1 MTVTI
6 PENIEDITLEQ
17 FQKYHALNQREGIL
31 DHEYNKRCI
40 SIFTGLK
47 YRQLGGIKN
56 TDYEMLVKDIIKAL
70 DTQVEF
76 KNTFTFHGVEY
87 GFIPNFDDITQAE
100 WVDLTE
106 YQGDI
111 DTMHKLMAILF
122 RPITKR
128 DRFDN
133 YAIADYN
140 GTKERAELFK
150 GMPLNIVNGALVFFL
165 NLSKELKTAI
175 LRYTKAE
182 LAKVAKQRTIFRSGV
197 GTPQSMN

>member
-1 MTVTI
+1 MIVTI

-47 YRQLGGIKN
+47 YRELDNIKN

-70 DTQVEF
+70 DTPVDF
-76 KNTFTFHGVEY
+76 KNSFTFEGVEY
-87 GFIPNFDDITQAE
+87 GFIPNFEDITQGE
-100 WVDLTE
+100 WLDLTE
-106 YQGDI
+106 YQGDV
-111 DTMHKLMAILF
+111 DTMHKLMAVLF

-128 DRFDN
+128 DKFDN
-133 YAIADYN
+133 YAIETYS

-165 NLSKELKTAI
+165 NLSKELKEAIQRSTA
-175 LRYTKAE
+175 AE
-182 LAKVAKQRTIFRSGV
+182 LAKVAKQQTTLRNGDGMHLST
-197 GTPQSMN
+197 N

>member
-1 MTVTI
+1 MVVTV
-6 PENIEDITLEQ
+6 PENIEDITLDQ

-76 KNTFTFHGVEY
+76 KNVFTLNDVEY
-87 GFIPNFDDITQAE
+87 GFIPNLDSITQGE
-100 WVDLTE
+100 WVDLVE
-106 YQGDI
+106 YQSDI
-111 DTMHKLMAILF
+111 NTMHKLMAVLF
-122 RPITKR
+122 RPITKK
-128 DRFDN
+128 DKLGN
-133 YAIADYN
+133 YSIEPYN

-150 GMPLNIVNGALVFFL
+150 VMPLNIVNGALVFFL
-165 NLSKELKTAI
+165 NLSKELKEAI
-175 LRYTKAE
+175 QKSTRAE
-182 LAKVAKQRTIFRSGV
+182 LAKVAKQQITLRNGGGMRPST
-197 GTPQSMN
+197 N